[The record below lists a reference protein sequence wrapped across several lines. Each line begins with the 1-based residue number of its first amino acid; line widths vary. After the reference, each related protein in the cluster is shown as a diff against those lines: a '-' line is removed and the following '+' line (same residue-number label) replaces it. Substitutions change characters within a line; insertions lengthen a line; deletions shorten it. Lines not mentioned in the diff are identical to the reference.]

1 MQKKIEHF
9 FTMSHH
15 KTIKKCFI
23 YDPTMQTATFEFE
36 PQPQDKFLTIAQE
49 IKLYLRPATTLL
61 PQIEQVCT
69 STCSTA
75 LLISNLQKAIRR
87 REHCSALSSAS
98 ALLQQDPTKLI
109 RRLSIICVE
118 DVVAIDTIPVVVWI
132 MMTHTTY
139 HMTPADHLFILQ
151 MVWTLCEIDVAYR
164 CDFHKEPPVHTHQRL
179 QMEKNADVLLSLH
192 YRTMYG
198 GMKGD
203 MIMLKNAIEDYKTE
217 QVYSIITP
225 HIDLPQEVELLMEAI
240 DFHPLP
246 PLLSAL
252 HKKTGL
258 EKPLIKEIIWYAES
272 GVNVRKQETLD
283 QSEEYQ
289 EKEEWGLIS
298 KHIDTIRME
307 LI

>member
-1 MQKKIEHF
+1 
-9 FTMSHH
+9 
-15 KTIKKCFI
+15 
-23 YDPTMQTATFEFE
+23 
-36 PQPQDKFLTIAQE
+36 
-49 IKLYLRPATTLL
+49 
-61 PQIEQVCT
+61 
-69 STCSTA
+69 
-75 LLISNLQKAIRR
+75 
-87 REHCSALSSAS
+87 
-98 ALLQQDPTKLI
+98 
-109 RRLSIICVE
+109 
-118 DVVAIDTIPVVVWI
+118 
-132 MMTHTTY
+132 
-139 HMTPADHLFILQ
+139 
-151 MVWTLCEIDVAYR
+151 
-164 CDFHKEPPVHTHQRL
+164 
-179 QMEKNADVLLSLH
+179 MEKNADVLLSLH

-203 MIMLKNAIEDYKTE
+203 MIMLKNAIEYYKTE

-258 EKPLIKEIIWYAES
+258 EKSLIKEMIWYAES

-298 KHIDTIRME
+298 NHIDTIRME